1 MGALGHEA
9 LTLGTLL
16 LCFFVFFFV
25 RHLRIGLRGKVGPLY
40 AVKMEPAYFLTFE
53 V

>member
-1 MGALGHEA
+1 MGAFGHEA
-9 LTLGTLL
+9 LTLGT
-16 LCFFVFFFV
+16 FFFV